1 MQQTAPRPQVLASVG
16 CPAAMNVK
24 FEYTDTQTDKHA
36 DRKAHVLIG
45 SRADR
50 KTYIHTHLQK
60 RSSTHRYSFPLYE
73 TIRARA
79 HFSSGMESLTVART

>member
-1 MQQTAPRPQVLASVG
+1 
-16 CPAAMNVK
+16 MNVK

-50 KTYIHTHLQK
+50 KTYIHTHL
-60 RSSTHRYSFPLYE
+60 
-73 TIRARA
+73 
-79 HFSSGMESLTVART
+79 